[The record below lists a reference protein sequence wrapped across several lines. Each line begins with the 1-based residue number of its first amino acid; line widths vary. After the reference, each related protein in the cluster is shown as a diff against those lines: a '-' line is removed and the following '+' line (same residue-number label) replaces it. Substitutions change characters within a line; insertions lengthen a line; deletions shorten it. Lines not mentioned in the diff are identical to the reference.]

1 MKITLV
7 NRIREMGLSCNDY
20 HLRSDRVWKIE
31 VTGDRIREN
40 KVRGRFMDEKAD
52 YLGHRKRLR
61 EKFLRS
67 GLAGF
72 NDYEIVE
79 LLLSLGKPRTDLKPQ
94 AKEAL
99 RRFKNLRGVLDAT
112 PEQLQEIKGIGPHTI
127 FGLKFM
133 QAVAEEYLKAKSQ
146 EMPLTNSSE
155 AIYNYFYAS
164 MRGLKK
170 EILKAV
176 YLNNQN
182 QILSYQDIS
191 EGTVDSNVVYPREII
206 EGAIKNHAAA
216 LVIVHNHPSGNPQ
229 PSESDKALTRNM
241 VIAADVTQ
249 IRLLD
254 HIIIGDNRFYSFAGS
269 GLIQTYKEE
278 ASRLKESW

>member
-1 MKITLV
+1 
-7 NRIREMGLSCNDY
+7 MG
-20 HLRSDRVWKIE
+20 
-31 VTGDRIREN
+31 
-40 KVRGRFMDEKAD
+40 EKPD

-67 GLAGF
+67 GVDGF

-79 LLLSLGKPRTDLKPQ
+79 LLLTLGKPMTDVKPQ

-99 RRFKNLRGVLDAT
+99 RRFISLRGVLDAT
-112 PEQLQEIKGIGPHTI
+112 PEQLQEIKGIGPHMV

-133 QAVAEEYLKAKSQ
+133 QAVAKEYLKAKSL
-146 EMPLTNSSE
+146 EKPLTNSSE
-155 AIYNYFYAS
+155 AIYNYFYVS

-182 QILSYQDIS
+182 QILGFEDLS

-241 VIAADVTQ
+241 VIAAGVTQ

-254 HIIIGDNRFYSFAGS
+254 HIIIGDNQYYSFAGS
-269 GLIQTYKEE
+269 GLIRTYEE
-278 ASRLKESW
+278 DTNRLKESW